1 MTKEKNVVSTNHE
14 NSTSHLQYTVYNHVN
29 SYKKQASIY
38 FFFYKCID
46 ADKKNNNMRLF
57 MTFKFSPF
65 PKLLCDFV
73 KVLSKSLIEPLSQYI
88 CTLWSL
94 PNMGTMN

>member
-38 FFFYKCID
+38 FF
-46 ADKKNNNMRLF
+46 
-57 MTFKFSPF
+57 
-65 PKLLCDFV
+65 LL
-73 KVLSKSLIEPLSQYI
+73 
-88 CTLWSL
+88 
-94 PNMGTMN
+94 